1 MNKRNRFVNLLLVAV
16 SVIASLAAAEA
27 GLRLFFRETLGF
39 ISDDERGLVYRYDSE
54 LGWFPK
60 EGYETDFSGAART
73 IHIKN
78 NSLGFRDIEH
88 NIDGKPVM
96 LFLGDSFVWG
106 YDVEA
111 EERFTEKL
119 RQKLPDWNI
128 FNLGISGYGTDQ
140 EILLLKRFI
149 GYYKPKVV
157 FLVMC
162 IENDLR
168 DNASNMRY
176 GYFKPYFDVT
186 GNGLVLKGVPVPKN
200 LTYFV
205 RNHPLLSRLWIARLL
220 SVAIYPRLVFND
232 DPAASE
238 ILNLG
243 HKNPTLLLLREMK
256 TLTEQN
262 GARFFVGLEQPHR
275 QIEAFLDQE
284 GVSYVQLFTFDRYM
298 ADGVHWTPGGHTK
311 VSDIIYAFLKDNGI
325 TGDMN

>member
-1 MNKRNRFVNLLLVAV
+1 MIAV
-16 SVIASLAAAEA
+16 SVVASLAAVEV

-73 IHIKN
+73 IHVKN
-78 NSLGFRDIEH
+78 NRLGFRDIEH
-88 NIDGKPVM
+88 NIDDRPVM

-119 RQKLPDWNI
+119 RRKFPGWNI

-140 EILLLKRFI
+140 ELLLLKRFI

-162 IENDLR
+162 IENDLH

-176 GYFKPYFDVT
+176 GYFKPYYDVT
-186 GNGLVLKGVPVPKN
+186 ENGLVLQNVPVPKN

-205 RNHPLLSRLWIARLL
+205 RSHPALSRLWTTRLL
-220 SVAIYPRLVFND
+220 SVAIYPGLVFND
-232 DPAASE
+232 DPNASD
-238 ILNLG
+238 ILNLSQ
-243 HKNPTLLLLREMK
+243 KNPTLLLLQEMK
-256 TLTEQN
+256 TLTERN
-262 GARFFVGLEQPHR
+262 GARLFVGLEQPHR

-284 GVSYVQLFTFDRYM
+284 GVPYVQLLTFDRYM
-298 ADGVHWTPGGHTK
+298 ADGVHWTPEGHAK
-311 VSDIIYAFLKDNGI
+311 VSDMIYVFLKDKGI
-325 TGDMN
+325 RGI